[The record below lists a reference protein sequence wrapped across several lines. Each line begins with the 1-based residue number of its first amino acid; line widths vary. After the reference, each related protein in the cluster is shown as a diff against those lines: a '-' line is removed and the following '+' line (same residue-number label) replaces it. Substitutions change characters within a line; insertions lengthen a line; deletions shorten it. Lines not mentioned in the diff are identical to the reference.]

1 MSIIYFDNSATTALC
16 SAAKERMLEAMDV
29 TFGNPSSKHL
39 LGVEAEKL
47 VTRARSE
54 ILTALGVRGV
64 STLGDNRL
72 IFTASGTEADNLA
85 ILGAC
90 YAKKFTPGK
99 KIIISDSEH
108 PAVLEAAKRLEEQG
122 FKVVRLKTVGG
133 VLDYETLERETDA
146 NTVIVSVMLVNNE
159 TGAVNDIKRVS
170 AIVKSKNRETLVHT
184 DAVQGFMKIRF
195 TPATLGADM
204 ITLSA
209 HKIHGP
215 KGVGALYVDPAVFK
229 ARKLSPIVFGGGQEK
244 GFRSGTENT
253 VGIAGF
259 GAAAAEM
266 QKTLNTDIAKM
277 AAVRDRICDV
287 ISSGGEY
294 SVFSLNIPE
303 CERAPHIV
311 SIKLPNIKSETMLH
325 YLSSEGIYVS
335 SGSACSS
342 NTGHI
347 SGTLISFGLSETDA
361 DSTIRVSL
369 CPENTVEEADI
380 FLATL
385 LEGAKKLVAVKR

>member
-1 MSIIYFDNSATTALC
+1 MSTVYFDNSATTALC
-16 SAAKERMLEAMDV
+16 PAAKERMLEVMD
-29 TFGNPSSKHL
+29 TAFGNPSSKHL

-47 VTRARSE
+47 ITRARSE

-90 YAKKFTPGK
+90 YAKKYTPGK

-122 FKVVRLKTVGG
+122 FKVVRLTTVRG

-184 DAVQGFMKIRF
+184 DAVQGFMKIKF

-266 QKTLNTDIAKM
+266 AKTLDGDIAKM
-277 AAVRDRICDV
+277 TAIRDHICDV
-287 ISSGGEY
+287 IGAGGEY
-294 SVFSLNIPE
+294 GEFSLNLPE

-347 SGTLISFGLSETDA
+347 SGTLISFGLSEKEA

-369 CPENTVEEADI
+369 CPENTREEADI
-380 FLATL
+380 FLAKL
-385 LEGAKKLVAVKR
+385 LEGAKRLVTMKR

>member
-1 MSIIYFDNSATTALC
+1 MSKIYFDNSATTAL
-16 SAAKERMLEAMDV
+16 SPTARERMLEAMD
-29 TFGNPSSKHL
+29 TSWGNPSSKHL

-54 ILTALGVRGV
+54 ILTSLGVRGV
-64 STLGDNRL
+64 SSLGDNRL

-85 ILGAC
+85 LLGAC

-99 KIIISDSEH
+99 KIIVSDSEH

-122 FKVVRLKTVGG
+122 YKVVRLKTVGG
-133 VLDYETLERETDA
+133 VLDYDTLERETDA

-170 AIVKSKNRETLVHT
+170 EIVRSKNREALVHT
-184 DAVQGFMKIRF
+184 DAVQGFMKLKF
-195 TPATLGADM
+195 TPSTLGADM

-229 ARKLSPIVFGGGQEK
+229 ARKLSPTVFGGGQEK

-266 QKTLNTDIAKM
+266 AKTLDGDIAKM
-277 AAVRDRICDV
+277 TAVRDRICDV
-287 ISSGGEY
+287 IGKAPEY
-294 SVFSLNIPE
+294 SGFSLNLPE
-303 CERAPHIV
+303 AKRAPHIV

-347 SGTLISFGLSETDA
+347 SGTLISFGLSDKDA

-380 FLATL
+380 FLAKL
-385 LEGAKKLVAVKR
+385 LEGAKRLVTMNR

>member
-1 MSIIYFDNSATTALC
+1 MRKIYFDNSATTALC
-16 SAAKERMLEAMDV
+16 PAARERMLEVMDS
-29 TFGNPSSKHL
+29 TWGNPSSKHL
-39 LGVEAEKL
+39 LGVEAEKAI
-47 VTRARSE
+47 TRARCE
-54 ILTALGVRGV
+54 ILTSLGVRGV
-64 STLGDNRL
+64 SSLGDNRL
-72 IFTASGTEADNLA
+72 IFTSSGTESDNLA

-99 KIIISDSEH
+99 KVIISDSEH
-108 PAVLEAAKRLEEQG
+108 SAVLETAKRLEEQG
-122 FKVVRLKTVGG
+122 YKVVRLSTVGG
-133 VLDYETLERETDA
+133 ELDYETLEREVDA

-170 AIVKSKNRETLVHT
+170 AIVKAKNRETIVHT
-184 DAVQGFMKIRF
+184 DAVQGYMKLKF

-215 KGVGALYVDPAVFK
+215 KGVGALYVDPAIYK

-253 VGIAGF
+253 FGIAGF
-259 GAAAAEM
+259 GAAAAQM
-266 QKTLNTDIAKM
+266 SKTLDSDIAKM
-277 AAVRDRICDV
+277 TAVRDRICAL
-287 ISSGGEY
+287 IGAGGEY
-294 SVFSLNIPE
+294 ADFTLNIPKSN
-303 CERAPHIV
+303 RAPHIV
-311 SIKLPNIKSETMLH
+311 SITLPNIKSETMLH

-347 SGTLISFGLSETDA
+347 SGTLISFGLDERAA
-361 DSTIRVSL
+361 DSTVRVSI

-380 FLATL
+380 FLAKL
-385 LEGAKKLVAVKR
+385 LEGAKKLVTMKR

>member
-1 MSIIYFDNSATTALC
+1 MSVIYFDNSATTALC
-16 SAAKERMLEAMDV
+16 PAARERMLEAMDECWA
-29 TFGNPSSKHL
+29 NPSSKHL

-64 STLGDNRL
+64 SSLGDNRL

-85 ILGAC
+85 LLGAC

-99 KIIISDSEH
+99 KIIVSDSEH
-108 PAVLEAAKRLEEQG
+108 PAVLEAAKRLEAQG
-122 FKVVRLKTVGG
+122 YTVIRLKTVGG
-133 VLDYETLERETDA
+133 VLDYAALEREVDA

-159 TGAVNDIKRVS
+159 TGAVNDIRRVS
-170 AIVKSKNRETLVHT
+170 SIVRSKNRDTLVHT
-184 DAVQGFMKIRF
+184 DAVQGFMKLKF

-215 KGVGALYVDPAVFK
+215 KGVGALYVDPMVFK
-229 ARKLSPIVFGGGQEK
+229 TRRLSPTVFGGGQEK

-259 GAAAAEM
+259 GAAAAQM
-266 QKTLNTDIAKM
+266 SKTLESDIAKM
-277 AAVRDRICDV
+277 TEVRDRICHV
-287 ISSGGEY
+287 IESDEEY
-294 SVFSLNIPE
+294 KDFALNLPE
-303 CERAPHIV
+303 GERAPHIV

-347 SGTLISFGLSETDA
+347 SGTLVCFGLSEKDA

-369 CPENTVEEADI
+369 CPENTVKEADI
-380 FLATL
+380 FLEKL
-385 LEGAKKLVAVKR
+385 LEGAKRLVTMKR